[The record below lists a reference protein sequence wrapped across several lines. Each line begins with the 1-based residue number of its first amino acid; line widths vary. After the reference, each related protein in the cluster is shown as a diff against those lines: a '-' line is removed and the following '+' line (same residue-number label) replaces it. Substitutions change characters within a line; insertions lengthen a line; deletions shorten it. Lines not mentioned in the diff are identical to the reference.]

1 MSYKKRKIVQVGV
14 YQQHSHVQFVWL
26 DNLKQVQFLSFLM
39 SETNIKAQLIARVM
53 QDFPQNHLQ
62 LYLVGCVSPH
72 LTWSKNLILPH
83 ALNAQECEQQCRFIL
98 QEELPIPLEELWFD
112 YLTTDL
118 KQGFRLDIYAIRRQ
132 IACETQ
138 RISDELLLNVLD
150 VAYHSMM
157 RAFRFLLGD
166 VQKNSLYLYQDE
178 SHCFAL
184 TDTAHSQQFL
194 QTSENLTAL
203 YSKFCQRF
211 NVEIEYVY
219 VYVYRTTNVEQ
230 TDLPE
235 NWRQVKTDIPFIALG
250 NALWRIDWVQNNSL
264 VSTASSSGA
273 GDERD

>member
-14 YQQHSHVQFVWL
+14 HQQQSHVQFVWL

-39 SETNIKAQLIARVM
+39 SETNVKAQLIARVM
-53 QDFPQNHLQ
+53 QDFPQNRLQ
-62 LYLVGCVSPH
+62 LYFVGCVSPH

-83 ALNAQECEQQCRFIL
+83 TLNTQECEQQCSFIL

-112 YLTTDL
+112 YVTTDL

-132 IACETQ
+132 TAYETQ
-138 RISDELLLNVLD
+138 WICDELLLNVLD
-150 VAYHSMM
+150 VAHHSIM
-157 RAFRFLLGD
+157 RAFRFLLGE
-166 VQKNSLYLYQDE
+166 VQENALYLYQDE
-178 SHCFAL
+178 SHCFAVM
-184 TDTAHSQQFL
+184 DTAHSQQLL

-203 YSKFCQRF
+203 CSKFCQRF
-211 NVEIEYVY
+211 NVEVEYVY
-219 VYVYRTTNVEQ
+219 VYQTTNVEQ
-230 TDLPE
+230 TDLPK

-264 VSTASSSGA
+264 VLTASSSGA